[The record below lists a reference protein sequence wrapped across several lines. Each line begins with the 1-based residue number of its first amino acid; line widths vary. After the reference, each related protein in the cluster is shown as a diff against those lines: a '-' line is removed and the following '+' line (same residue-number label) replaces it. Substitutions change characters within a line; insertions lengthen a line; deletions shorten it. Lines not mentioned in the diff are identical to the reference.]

1 MVQEFIEVED
11 AGTFRLVAE
20 QAPFIIRRD
29 PYLFAQY
36 FSSMI
41 FINIAKLEDREVRRL
56 FDLLRGKTIV
66 VKSLVKASSISDF
79 LEKIEGAGKQS

>member
-20 QAPFIIRRD
+20 QSPFVIRRD

-41 FINIAKLEDREVRRL
+41 YINIARLDEREVKKL
-56 FDLLRGKTIV
+56 FDLLRGKMII
-66 VKSLVKASSISDF
+66 VKSLVKASSITDF
-79 LEKIEGAGKQS
+79 LEKTKEMQK

>member
-11 AGTFRLVAE
+11 VGTFRLVAE
-20 QAPFIIRRD
+20 QSPFVIRRD

-41 FINIAKLEDREVRRL
+41 YINIAKLDEKEVKKL
-56 FDLLRGKTIV
+56 FDLLRGKMII
-66 VKSLVKASSISDF
+66 VKSLVKASSITDF
-79 LEKIEGAGKQS
+79 LEKTREMQK

>member
-11 AGTFRLVAE
+11 VGTFRLVAE
-20 QAPFIIRRD
+20 QSPFVIRRD

-41 FINIAKLEDREVRRL
+41 YINIAKLDEKEVKKL
-56 FDLLRGKTIV
+56 FDLLRGKMII
-66 VKSLVKASSISDF
+66 VKSLVKASSITDF
-79 LEKIEGAGKQS
+79 LEKTGEIQK